1 MDDIIINEII
11 ERYDANEINQRTKKT
26 MKEIDEKNNK
36 IFYDSLKVGM
46 ISGISTYGIIRVIQ
60 KFT

>member
-1 MDDIIINEII
+1 MDDIIINEIN
-11 ERYDANEINQRTKKT
+11 ERYDAKEINQKKE
-26 MKEIDEKNNK
+26 MKEIDEKHDK

-60 KFT
+60 KFI

>member
-1 MDDIIINEII
+1 MDDIIINEIN
-11 ERYDANEINQRTKKT
+11 ERYDAKEINQRTKKT
-26 MKEIDEKNNK
+26 MKEIDKKNNK

-60 KFT
+60 KFI